1 MVDSENR
8 YRRTFETLEKKAAKF
23 WPSEL
28 AELEDNLS
36 VIPVLLKTQDQ
47 FIGILGVETP
57 DLERLFTIVESSTLP
72 PHHFLKHLVIL
83 SDFSGELLGRVS
95 REFGLLF
102 PDGKLHYY
110 HNGAPH
116 SYTFRAVPKRKFS
129 NSSLRLASKEM
140 VKSFALSDLMKDAI
154 AILLFGS
161 AYSGEDKEITSVL
174 AKCEIGDYIGKPDV
188 LSNFIKQ
195 RYIWVSSVTRGA
207 KANSLGQLAQK
218 FVAEYIKEK
227 LSALNVK
234 TGGRLPSVSHTDLQ
248 TGRDTAFDLVV
259 SNETK
264 HAAIEVSFQVTTNS
278 TIERKAGQARSRF
291 NQVEAAGHKIAYVI
305 DGSGNFQREPAMRTI
320 LSHSHCSVA
329 FSRSELDLLCE
340 FLAEFFEL

>member
-1 MVDSENR
+1 
-8 YRRTFETLEKKAAKF
+8 
-23 WPSEL
+23 
-28 AELEDNLS
+28 
-36 VIPVLLKTQDQ
+36 
-47 FIGILGVETP
+47 
-57 DLERLFTIVESSTLP
+57 
-72 PHHFLKHLVIL
+72 
-83 SDFSGELLGRVS
+83 
-95 REFGLLF
+95 
-102 PDGKLHYY
+102 
-110 HNGAPH
+110 
-116 SYTFRAVPKRKFS
+116 
-129 NSSLRLASKEM
+129 
-140 VKSFALSDLMKDAI
+140 MKDAI